1 MNQKPPKM
9 KTKGMLLYKYNEMFT
24 WFQDLGMRSVLWDIE
39 ILVHVVQRLLA
50 VMTTSG
56 LGEFY
61 TL

>member
-1 MNQKPPKM
+1 MNPKPPKM

-50 VMTTSG
+50 T
-56 LGEFY
+56 
-61 TL
+61 